1 MNKGQKV
8 KLYGVVVRGTDKNG
22 HVHIR
27 IKGTE
32 AEKAVSVETENIRKR
47 RFWG

>member
-1 MNKGQKV
+1 MKRGQKV

-32 AEKAVSVETENIRKR
+32 ADKAVSVNMEDVKKKLL
-47 RFWG
+47 